1 MSPTTLTC
9 PAPAKLNLFLHVVG
23 RREDGYH
30 LLQTLFR
37 FIDFSDT
44 LHFTLREDGVVRRV
58 NALEGVPQE
67 QDLCV
72 RAARLLQQACGCQLG
87 VDIALEK
94 RIPMGGGLGGGSSD
108 AATTLLALN
117 RLWHLGLP
125 RERLM
130 QLGLSLGA
138 DVPVFIFGENAF
150 AEGVGEQLQAYPL
163 PDAWY
168 VVLFPPVHVATAQ
181 IFAHPELTRDTISLR
196 IRALPVAQLFQF
208 QFEGETRRRRAND
221 EDSASSTAITS
232 DLPACGLSRMVSSSI
247 RSEQGSQRS
256 VADEVELELHNDL
269 QPVVCSLYPEVAR
282 HLVWLG
288 RFAQARMSGS
298 GACVFAEFPGA
309 EQAQAVLEQL
319 PPDMHGIVARGLPHH
334 PLRDFATS

>member
-1 MSPTTLTC
+1 MGNSISC

-23 RREDGYH
+23 RRADGYH

-72 RAARLLQQACGCQLG
+72 RAARLLQQECGCPLG
-87 VDIALEK
+87 ADIVLEK

-117 RLWHLGLP
+117 RLWRLGLP

-130 QLGLSLGA
+130 RIGLSLGA
-138 DVPVFIFGENAF
+138 DVPVFVFGENAF

-168 VVLFPPVHVATAQ
+168 VVLLPPAHVATAR
-181 IFAHPELTRDTISLR
+181 IFAHPELTRNTISLR
-196 IRALPVAQLFQF
+196 IR
-208 QFEGETRRRRAND
+208 
-221 EDSASSTAITS
+221 
-232 DLPACGLSRMVSSSI
+232 DLSL
-247 RSEQGSQRS
+247 RSLQ
-256 VADEVELELHNDL
+256 NDL

-282 HLVWLG
+282 HLSWLG
-288 RFAQARMSGS
+288 QFAQARMTGS
-298 GACVFAEFPGA
+298 GACVFAEFAGA
-309 EQAQAVLEQL
+309 GQAQAVLEQL
-319 PPDMHGIVARGLPHH
+319 PQDMRGIVARGLPHH
-334 PLRDFATS
+334 PLRDFATP